1 LFTPGWYSKPC
12 KQPVSA
18 LRASTRMRSDTL
30 KCAAM
35 FQDAVVMAPMTKGG
49 NLPYRR
55 LCAGLGATITM
66 GEMAL
71 ARQLL
76 RGSRSEFALIRRA
89 PDEPF
94 FGAQLAGTNPEDLAE
109 AARLVESRG
118 ASFVD
123 LNCGC
128 PIDDMT
134 RRGIGAALLQ
144 RPERIRKLLD
154 AMVKAVKIPVT
165 VKIRLGWSDDTL
177 NHLDVARAAQEAGV
191 QAIFVHGRTRNQR
204 YRRSASWE
212 KIGEVV
218 AAVSI
223 PVIGN
228 GDILF
233 PHHAREFR
241 AKAGCAGVMIARAAL
256 IKPWIFREIA
266 RGEVEDLAPADRLA
280 LYARW
285 VALAREHFGQD
296 ERGTRRI
303 REFLVWHFG
312 FWCRHVPRRADGT
325 YPAMQE
331 REERFEPRSEEEA
344 LLCRNDAPIFDWWA
358 DRLLAPDAEHA
369 APPPPPLPDG
379 AERELIPEG

>member
-1 LFTPGWYSKPC
+1 
-12 KQPVSA
+12 
-18 LRASTRMRSDTL
+18 
-30 KCAAM
+30 M
-35 FQDAVVMAPMTKGG
+35 FQDSVVMAPMTKGG

-55 LCAGLGATITM
+55 LCAELGATVTM

-89 PDEPF
+89 PDERV
-94 FGAQLAGTNPEDLAE
+94 FGVQLAGTNPQDLAE
-109 AARLVESRG
+109 AARLAEARG

-134 RRGIGAALLQ
+134 RRGIGAALLR
-144 RPERIRKLLD
+144 RPERIGRLLD
-154 AMVKAVKIPVT
+154 AMAKAVGIPVT

-177 NHLDVARAAQEAGV
+177 NHVEVARVAEAAGARAV
-191 QAIFVHGRTRNQR
+191 FVHGRTRNQR
-204 YRRSASWE
+204 YRREASWE
-212 KIGEVV
+212 RIGEAV
-218 AAVSI
+218 AAVSV

-233 PHHAREFR
+233 PHHAKEFR
-241 AKAGCAGVMIARAAL
+241 KRAGCAGVMIARAAL

-266 RGEVEDLAPADRLA
+266 KDADEDPSPADRIA
-280 LYARW
+280 ICRRY
-285 VALAREHFGQD
+285 VALAREHFGSD
-296 ERGTRRI
+296 ERGDRRV
-303 REFLVWHFG
+303 REFVLWHLG
-312 FWCRHVPRRADGT
+312 FWCRYVPRRPDGT

-344 LLCRNDAPIFDWWA
+344 LLSRNDPAALAYWTE
-358 DRLLAPDAEHA
+358 RLVSGRD
-369 APPPPPLPDG
+369 DG
-379 AERELIPEG
+379 AVPDPVPSDAARELIPEG

>member
-1 LFTPGWYSKPC
+1 
-12 KQPVSA
+12 
-18 LRASTRMRSDTL
+18 
-30 KCAAM
+30 M
-35 FQDAVVMAPMTKGG
+35 FRDSVVMAPMTKGG

-55 LCAGLGATITM
+55 LCSELGATVTV

-71 ARQLL
+71 AKQIL
-76 RGSRSEFALIRRA
+76 RGSKSEYALIRRA
-89 PDEPF
+89 PDEKC
-94 FGAQLAGTNPEDLAE
+94 FGVQLAGTNPEDLA
-109 AARLVESRG
+109 AAAKIAESRG

-144 RPERIRKLLD
+144 KPERIRRLLD
-154 AMVKAVKIPVT
+154 AMVRAVKVPVT
-165 VKIRLGWSDDTL
+165 VKIRLGWNDDTL
-177 NHLDVARAAQEAGV
+177 NHVDVAKAAVEAGV
-191 QAIFVHGRTRNQR
+191 QAIFVHGRTRQQR

-212 KIGEVV
+212 RIGEVASSV
-218 AAVSI
+218 
-223 PVIGN
+223 PVPVVGN

-233 PHHAREFR
+233 AHHARDFR
-241 AKAGCAGVMIARAAL
+241 AVARCAGVMIARAAL

-266 RGEVEDLAPADRLA
+266 RDADEDPTPEERIA
-280 LYARW
+280 LYSRW
-285 VALAREHFGQD
+285 VALAREHFGSD
-296 ERGTRRI
+296 ERGNRRV

-312 FWCRHVPRRADGT
+312 FWCRHVPRRADGS

-344 LLCRNDAPIFDWWA
+344 LLSRNDTAAHEWWA
-358 DRLLAPDAEHA
+358 DRLMAAGEST
-369 APPPPPLPDG
+369 APPPPPPPPA

>member
-1 LFTPGWYSKPC
+1 
-12 KQPVSA
+12 
-18 LRASTRMRSDTL
+18 
-30 KCAAM
+30 M
-35 FQDAVVMAPMTKGG
+35 FQDSVVMAPMTKGG

-55 LCAGLGATITM
+55 LCSELGATVTM

-89 PDEPF
+89 PDEQC
-94 FGAQLAGTNPEDLAE
+94 FGAQLAGTKPEELAE
-109 AARLVESRG
+109 AAKLVEARG

-144 RPERIRKLLD
+144 RPERIRRLLG
-154 AMVKAVKIPVT
+154 AMVAAVKIPVS

-177 NHLDVARAAQEAGV
+177 NHLEVAKAAQEAGA

-204 YRRSASWE
+204 YKRNASWE
-212 KIGEVV
+212 RIGEVA
-218 AAVSI
+218 AAVPI

-241 AKAGCAGVMIARAAL
+241 ARAGCAGVMIARAAL

-266 RGEVEDLAPADRLA
+266 RNADEDPSPAERLA
-280 LYARW
+280 IYSRY
-285 VALAREHFGQD
+285 VDLAREHFGAD

-312 FWCRHVPRRADGT
+312 FWCRHVPRRQDGT

-344 LLCRNDAPIFDWWA
+344 LLSRNDAPAHEWWA
-358 DRLLAPDAEHA
+358 DRLLSPEA
-369 APPPPPLPDG
+369 AQPSPPPPLPETAD
-379 AERELIPEG
+379 RELIPEG

>member
-1 LFTPGWYSKPC
+1 
-12 KQPVSA
+12 
-18 LRASTRMRSDTL
+18 
-30 KCAAM
+30 M
-35 FQDAVVMAPMTKGG
+35 FRDSVVMAPMTKGG

-55 LCAGLGATITM
+55 LCSELGATITM

-89 PDEPF
+89 PDEKC
-94 FGAQLAGTNPEDLAE
+94 FGAQLAGTNPDDLAE
-109 AARLVESRG
+109 AAKLAEARG

-144 RPERIRKLLD
+144 RPERIRRLLA
-154 AMVKAVKIPVT
+154 AMVAAVKIPVS

-177 NHLDVARAAQEAGV
+177 NHVDVAKAALEAGV
-191 QAIFVHGRTRNQR
+191 QAIFGHGRTRSQR
-204 YRRSASWE
+204 YKRTASWE
-212 KIGEVV
+212 RIGEVA
-218 AAVSI
+218 AAVPI
-223 PVIGN
+223 PVVGN

-241 AKAGCAGVMIARAAL
+241 ATAKCAGVMIARAAL

-266 RGEVEDLAPADRLA
+266 NDADEDPTPQERLA
-280 LYARW
+280 LYARY
-285 VALAREHFGQD
+285 VELAREHFGRD
-296 ERGTRRI
+296 ERGDRRV

-312 FWCRHVPRRADGT
+312 FWCRHVPRRPDGT

-331 REERFEPRSEEEA
+331 REESFEPRSEEEA
-344 LLCRNDAPIFDWWA
+344 LLSRNDVAAHAYWT
-358 DRLLAPDAEHA
+358 DRLLAADGSVV
-369 APPPPPLPDG
+369 PPPSVSE
-379 AERELIPEG
+379 ACERELIPEG

>member
-1 LFTPGWYSKPC
+1 
-12 KQPVSA
+12 
-18 LRASTRMRSDTL
+18 
-30 KCAAM
+30 M
-35 FQDAVVMAPMTKGG
+35 FQDSVVMAPMTKGG

-55 LCAGLGATITM
+55 LCSELGATVTV

-71 ARQLL
+71 AKQLL
-76 RGSRSEFALIRRA
+76 RGSRSEYALIRRA
-89 PDEPF
+89 SDERC
-94 FGAQLAGTNPEDLAE
+94 FGVQLAGTKPEDLGE
-109 AARLVESRG
+109 AAKIAESRG

-144 RPERIRKLLD
+144 RPERIRRLLD
-154 AMVKAVKIPVT
+154 AMVKAVKVPVT

-177 NHLDVARAAQEAGV
+177 NHLEVAKAAVEAGA

-212 KIGEVV
+212 RIGEV
-218 AAVSI
+218 AASV
-223 PVIGN
+223 PVPVVGN

-241 AKAGCAGVMIARAAL
+241 ATAKCAGVMIARAAL

-266 RGEVEDLAPADRLA
+266 NDADEDPTPQERLA
-280 LYARW
+280 LYARY
-285 VALAREHFGQD
+285 VDLAREHFGRD
-296 ERGTRRI
+296 ERGDRRV
-303 REFLVWHFG
+303 REFVVWHFG
-312 FWCRHVPRRADGT
+312 FWCRHVPRRPDGT

-331 REERFEPRSEEEA
+331 REESFEPRWEEVA
-344 LLCRNDAPIFDWWA
+344 LLSRNDSAAHEWWA
-358 DRLLAPDAEHA
+358 DRLMAAEPSA
-369 APPPPPLPDG
+369 APPPPAPPAAAD
-379 AERELIPEG
+379 RELIPEG